1 MFNNI
6 LHIKPSA
13 KNISINFSAIIFS
26 KKTVLNAIVLLS
38 FFPFLALIPGIT
50 AEVQPYCYI
59 VCVMFVFLF
68 KEKLPINYYYYFA
81 IVIAYFLFYFILKA
95 YNHFDF
101 AAIPHLII
109 FIGPPLFFIILFKFR
124 NSISLKSIHIIFY
137 LYVATGFIQQF
148 FPLFFTIT
156 GLKPILEF
164 LIPRFQV
171 AKMEE
176 FGNRGVT
183 SLTNEP
189 SYAAMIFF
197 ASFLAV
203 IFRFI
208 KKEITQKTFFYN
220 LVLFSASILFNASLT
235 SFILTFFILIAY
247 IVYRRKYLAS
257 MIFLVVLI
265 LPFILFD
272 TGLRVIDLLATFPD
286 LMNAFNWSLY
296 DVLVGPLGSI
306 REFSS
311 WVGIKSAFFHPFG
324 NGYYSALTQFIEV
337 AKSIHID
344 ISKVTFFMA
353 EKGGY
358 INMKPAGFS
367 SLILFELGVIPFL
380 LINTVVWTC
389 FYKVYQKR
397 GAFARFGVPVFCL
410 SWALLNFDSLSS
422 LPSLWFALVISLQ
435 IIQYKNNNI
444 SLAQNSNS

>member
-1 MFNNI
+1 M
-6 LHIKPSA
+6 LM
-13 KNISINFSAIIFS
+13 
-26 KKTVLNAIVLLS
+26 NAMVMLS

-59 VCVMFVFLF
+59 ISVLFVLVFR
-68 KEKLPINYYYYFA
+68 EKLPLNYFYYFS
-81 IVIAYFLFYFILKA
+81 IVSIYFLCYIIINA
-95 YNHFDF
+95 YAHFDF

-109 FIGPPLFFIILFKFR
+109 FVGPPLFFIILFKYR
-124 NSISLKSIHIIFY
+124 NSINLKIIHTIFY
-137 LYVATGFIQQF
+137 LYVITGFIQQF
-148 FPLFFTIT
+148 FPLFFSIT
-156 GLKPILEF
+156 GLKPVLEF

-197 ASFLAV
+197 ASFVTV
-203 IFRFI
+203 IYRYI
-208 KKEITQKTFFYN
+208 KKEITKKIFLFNLCLFF
-220 LVLFSASILFNASLT
+220 ASIIFNASLT
-235 SFILTFFILIAY
+235 SFILTFFIIISY
-247 IVYRRKYLAS
+247 IIYRRKYLTSLLILIIA
-257 MIFLVVLI
+257 I

-272 TGLRVIDLLATFPD
+272 TGLRVIELIGTFPE
-286 LMNAFNWSLY
+286 LMAAFNWSLY

-337 AKSIHID
+337 AKSIGVD
-344 ISKVTFFMA
+344 ISKVTYFVYD
-353 EKGGY
+353 KGGY

-367 SLILFELGVIPFL
+367 SLILFELGIIPFL
-380 LINTVVWTC
+380 LINSVVWTC

-397 GAFARFGVPVFCL
+397 GAFARFGVPIFCL
-410 SWALLNFDSLSS
+410 SWALLNFNSLSS
-422 LPSLWFALVISLQ
+422 LPSLWFALIISLQ
-435 IIQYKNNNI
+435 IIQHKTLEKQI
-444 SLAQNSNS
+444 L